1 VYVRRENLQES
12 IKFPQGSAIAVLGEN
27 LENFEELESKF
38 RLVNHTAED
47 TRFAIIGEDKD
58 TSLNAYKL
66 GLKKI
71 PFCIS
76 GSRPE
81 NMFLSDVL
89 WNGAVPFIPS
99 VTLPE
104 FMIVTNNSKKADLE
118 FCARLVFAVAEKIT
132 IEVLSK
138 GHSETVFPL
147 WFSKPNF
154 LTEHESEAC
163 ELALSVAGR
172 IDGLKQTE
180 SALTLLRAKEKN
192 EFNRKDTIVL
202 LAKYLSKV
210 YNYFVKYQPTSL
222 FAPNNNMREEALT
235 EFFGVKSP
243 KAREVVTEFEVRKFY
258 YMLSHNA
265 EVLQSLWDNVV
276 KIVDKLF
283 LEHKM
288 FTENNGFCIEEI
300 SEDAKFAMFISPDL
314 FDGQTLLS
322 FIKDCG
328 VADIF
333 I

>member
-1 VYVRRENLQES
+1 
-12 IKFPQGSAIAVLGEN
+12 
-27 LENFEELESKF
+27 
-38 RLVNHTAED
+38 
-47 TRFAIIGEDKD
+47 
-58 TSLNAYKL
+58 
-66 GLKKI
+66 
-71 PFCIS
+71 
-76 GSRPE
+76 
-81 NMFLSDVL
+81 M
-89 WNGAVPFIPS
+89 
-99 VTLPE
+99 
-104 FMIVTNNSKKADLE
+104 
-118 FCARLVFAVAEKIT
+118 
-132 IEVLSK
+132 
-138 GHSETVFPL
+138 
-147 WFSKPNF
+147 
-154 LTEHESEAC
+154 TEHESEAC